1 VVNVI
6 WRKSTSIPLHSVYQ
20 NMDGSIVFARW
31 RQCAPYV
38 THAYLGPP
46 ESKSQTAPRSVQ
58 PLLHSSQ
65 QTVPILHNGALP
77 PNIAHSYGDLD
88 LVPTLFLGPTRVQDT
103 NGISIGSVVFAR
115 FMAERPFRLQWA
127 APFPKIAPSCGGNLD
142 PHLIHETLGL
152 TESSIQTASRSVGAT
167 FAGLTTVTDRQTTL
181 LGW

>member
-6 WRKSTSIPLHSVYQ
+6 WHKSTSIPLHSVYQ

-65 QTVPILHNGALP
+65 QTVPILHNGPLP
-77 PNIAHSYGDLD
+77 PKNC
-88 LVPTLFLGPTRVQDT
+88 LFPWGCGPC
-103 NGISIGSVVFAR
+103 
-115 FMAERPFRLQWA
+115 
-127 APFPKIAPSCGGNLD
+127 SCIVHCSLD
-142 PHLIHETLGL
+142 PA
-152 TESSIQTASRSVGAT
+152 ESRTQTASRSVQLFLQGSWQSVPLPCNGCP
-167 FAGLTTVTDRQTTL
+167 FIQNCPFLWG
-181 LGW
+181 